1 MVGVLVL
8 IAWNLILVYISSNVP
23 CFGRPLPIW
32 IQTMRREF
40 FRWVFGSFLLFVL
53 ILLLLSAVWCLF
65 AALLHPSEFLPWTA
79 AIVTFF
85 AVIAWQANQLKTSA
99 AKLRADIKAEYTSK
113 IRATVARLERAER
126 ELKDIEDKQRKREAR
141 MAEGAAA
148 GGDGAPAAGGSALT
162 HRAKTVEA
170 VDDANE
176 EGFDPGSLFD
186 LLDTDG
192 NDSLSKEEFMQMVYS
207 GGARTH
213 AAAEPP
219 RAHLSPA

>member
-85 AVIAWQANQLKTSA
+85 AEACFAIAVRSDRIFASLRRHASRNASDH
-99 AKLRADIKAEYTSK
+99 AKQSYT
-113 IRATVARLERAER
+113 RL
-126 ELKDIEDKQRKREAR
+126 D
-141 MAEGAAA
+141 
-148 GGDGAPAAGGSALT
+148 
-162 HRAKTVEA
+162 H
-170 VDDANE
+170 
-176 EGFDPGSLFD
+176 
-186 LLDTDG
+186 
-192 NDSLSKEEFMQMVYS
+192 
-207 GGARTH
+207 
-213 AAAEPP
+213 
-219 RAHLSPA
+219 